1 MTNDRWSP
9 VQIPGFHNQAELI
22 LLSETGLDKQLWPQ
36 EGSNVTDE
44 WGKQVRKRIHDSIL
58 YEIKGER

>member
-1 MTNDRWSP
+1 MTIDHWSTI
-9 VQIPGFHNQAELI
+9 QIPGFHNQAELI

-36 EGSNVTDE
+36 DGSNVTDG